1 MYYIIEMS
9 SEGIVGLEDKR
20 FSSAKSDPR
29 FKRVPRKV
37 RKIEIDERFKG
48 MFHEERFELNYSLDK
63 RGRPV
68 SRSSREDLQKFYRLE
83 GTGEQEPTAAELVC
97 RSRGE
102 IEVDSSS
109 SNESDQEGGSLG

>member
-1 MYYIIEMS
+1 MS
-9 SEGIVGLEDKR
+9 EGLEDKR

-37 RKIEIDERFKG
+37 RKLEIDDRFGG
-48 MFHEERFELNYSLDK
+48 MFHEDRFQLTYSSDK

-68 SRSSREDLQKFYRLE
+68 AKTAREDLQRYYRVE
-83 GTGEQEPTAAELVC
+83 GEQTGAELVC

-102 IEVDSSS
+102 IQVDTSSS
-109 SNESDQEGGSLG
+109 ESDQEGE